1 MELGGLGGAAEVV
14 ISTILLLVSLLD
26 HPALELWTSW
36 ILGSLWATVGACS
49 SETWAGLVLGHS
61 GVKQT

>member
-26 HPALELWTSW
+26 HPALELWTS
-36 ILGSLWATVGACS
+36 
-49 SETWAGLVLGHS
+49 
-61 GVKQT
+61 